1 MDVTAHCLV
10 CLHPAGNETDILPEL
25 AHQLL
30 ERRVRPSVLILQL
43 TDHGILRG

>member
-10 CLHPAGNETDILPEL
+10 RLHPAGHETDVLPEL

-30 ERRVRPSVLILQL
+30 ERLVRHPVLILQL
-43 TDHGILRG
+43 TDHVILRG